1 MDPSL
6 STLAWSGWALWG
18 LFLCIALAT
27 TVPRASFIVLGA
39 SAALPTIVQKA
50 LRFAPPA
57 ALAAVVAP
65 DVFVAGGLPTLLNP
79 RVGAALVVVAV
90 CLRFRNPWL
99 PFIGGMATLW
109 TLRGALRAVGI

>member
-1 MDPSL
+1 MPAVDLPWSEL
-6 STLAWSGWALWG
+6 PWSGAALWG

-39 SAALPTIVQKA
+39 RAALPTIVQKA

-65 DVFVAGGLPTLLNP
+65 DVFVAGGVPTLLNP
-79 RVGAALVVVAV
+79 RIGAALVVVAV

-99 PFIGGMATLW
+99 PFIAGMTTLW
-109 TLRGALRAVGI
+109 ALRAAGL